1 MLDNYLK
8 GLILPSNLKLHEL
21 QELIAE
27 HFYYEEERGKLFLK
41 SDLNTVISIPD
52 FKILLSKVD
61 VSVSDSYY
69 NSALSS
75 EKVDRLRWIDVATK
89 RLPKWDDK
97 PRIEQLSNHFILVDK
112 NQRELF
118 NKVFR
123 FWIIKA
129 AEMIANPTNEVAV
142 NRLVL
147 CVQSDKQGIGKTTF
161 GRKLTAPFN
170 EGAIPSVYE
179 MDRPD
184 FGKDAMIQMATN
196 ALLMLDDI
204 NNWHGGKL
212 KQLKAIISSKNIK
225 ARPPYGAFTVSKPRT
240 ASFFATTNQLGFLNE
255 ENDTR
260 WAVFRIKDIDKSYND
275 FDMSQVWS
283 EAFHLAEDSKEVIFT
298 EEMQEFCI
306 KLTSKHQIRTELDE
320 IVIQWFERCDDS
332 SPTFDLYEQ
341 LPYDIKKLLGN
352 GTGAVSKL
360 GKSFVRVFGS
370 NNGYRSG
377 GLTKWRLRFK
387 ANRSY

>member
-1 MLDNYLK
+1 MLDYYLK
-8 GLILPSNLKLHEL
+8 GLNLPSNLKLHEL

-69 NSALSS
+69 SSALSS
-75 EKVDRLRWIDVATK
+75 EKIDRLRWIDVATK
-89 RLPKWDDK
+89 RLPKWDGK

-129 AEMIANPTNEVAV
+129 AEMIANPNDEIAV
-142 NRLVL
+142 NRLVF

-170 EGAIPSVYE
+170 EGVIPSVYE
-179 MDRPD
+179 MITPN
-184 FGKDAMIQMATN
+184 FEKDAMIQLATN
-196 ALLMLDDI
+196 TLVMLDDI
-204 NNWHGGKL
+204 SNWQSGKL
-212 KQLKAIISSKNIK
+212 KKLKAIISSKNIK
-225 ARPPYGAFTVSKPRT
+225 VRPPYGAYTVSKPRT
-240 ASFFATTNQLGFLNE
+240 ASFFATTNELGFLNE

-260 WAVFRIKDIDKSYND
+260 WAVFRISDINKAYNDIDMN
-275 FDMSQVWS
+275 QVWS
-283 EAFHLAEDSKEVIFT
+283 EAFHYAEDSEEVLFT
-298 EEMQEFCI
+298 EEMKEFCI
-306 KLTSKHQIRTELDE
+306 QLSSKHQLKTELDE
-320 IVIQWFERCDDS
+320 IVIQWFEECDDS
-332 SPTFDLYEQ
+332 TPTYDLYEL
-341 LPYDIKKLLGN
+341 LPSDVKKLLGN

-360 GKSFVRVFGS
+360 GKSLVRVFG
-370 NNGYRSG
+370 GDKRYRSG
-377 GLTKWRLRFK
+377 GVTKWRLRFK
-387 ANRSY
+387 SNRS

>member
-1 MLDNYLK
+1 MLDYYLK
-8 GLILPSNLKLHEL
+8 GLNLPSNLKLHEL

-69 NSALSS
+69 GSALSS
-75 EKVDRLRWIDVATK
+75 EKIDRLRWIDVATK
-89 RLPKWDDK
+89 RLPKWDGK

-129 AEMIANPTNEVAV
+129 AEMIANPNNEIAV
-142 NRLVL
+142 NRLVF

-170 EGAIPSVYE
+170 EGVIPSVYE
-179 MDRPD
+179 MITPN
-184 FGKDAMIQMATN
+184 FEKDAMLQMATN
-196 ALLMLDDI
+196 ALTMLDDI
-204 NNWHGGKL
+204 NTWQNGPLVKMKG
-212 KQLKAIISSKNIK
+212 IISSKNIK
-225 ARPPYGAFTVSKPRT
+225 VRPPYRAYTISKPRT
-240 ASFFATTNQLGFLNE
+240 ASFFATTNELGFLNE

-260 WAVFRIKDIDKSYND
+260 WAVFRISDIDKAYND
-275 FDMSQVWS
+275 IDMNQVWS
-283 EAFHLAEDSKEVIFT
+283 EAFHYAEDSEEVLFT
-298 EEMQEFCI
+298 EEMKEFCI
-306 KLTSKHQIRTELDE
+306 QLSSKHQLKTELDE
-320 IVIQWFERCDDS
+320 IVIQWFEECDDS
-332 SPTFDLYEQ
+332 SPTYDLYEL
-341 LPYDIKKLLGN
+341 LPYDVKKLLGN

-360 GKSFVRVFGS
+360 GKSLVRVFG
-370 NNGYRSG
+370 GDKRYRSG
-377 GLTKWRLRFK
+377 GVTKWRLRFK
-387 ANRSY
+387 SNRS

>member
-1 MLDNYLK
+1 MLDYYLK
-8 GLILPSNLKLHEL
+8 GLNLPSNLKLHEL

-69 NSALSS
+69 SSALSS
-75 EKVDRLRWIDVATK
+75 EKIDRLRWIDVATK
-89 RLPKWDDK
+89 RLPKWDGK

-129 AEMIANPTNEVAV
+129 AEMIANPNNEIAV
-142 NRLVL
+142 NRLVF

-170 EGAIPSVYE
+170 EGVIPSVYE
-179 MDRPD
+179 MITPN
-184 FGKDAMIQMATN
+184 FEKDAMLQMATN
-196 ALLMLDDI
+196 ALTMLDDI
-204 NNWHGGKL
+204 NTWQNGPLVKMKG
-212 KQLKAIISSKNIK
+212 IISSKNIK
-225 ARPPYGAFTVSKPRT
+225 VRPPYRAYTISKPRT
-240 ASFFATTNQLGFLNE
+240 ASFFATTNELGFLNE

-260 WAVFRIKDIDKSYND
+260 WAVFRISDIDKAYNNI
-275 FDMSQVWS
+275 DMNKVWS
-283 EAFHLAEDSKEVIFT
+283 EAFYYAEDSEEVLFT
-298 EEMQEFCI
+298 EEMKEFCI
-306 KLTSKHQIRTELDE
+306 QLSSKHQLKTELDE
-320 IVIQWFERCDDS
+320 IVIQWFEECDDS
-332 SPTFDLYEQ
+332 TPTYDLYEL
-341 LPYDIKKLLGN
+341 LPSDVKKLLGN

-360 GKSFVRVFGS
+360 GKSLVRVFG
-370 NNGYRSG
+370 GDKRYRSG
-377 GLTKWRLRFK
+377 GVTKWRLRFK
-387 ANRSY
+387 SNRS

>member
-1 MLDNYLK
+1 MLDYYLK
-8 GLILPSNLKLHEL
+8 GLNLPSNLKLHEL

-69 NSALSS
+69 SSALSS
-75 EKVDRLRWIDVATK
+75 EKIDRLRWIDVATK
-89 RLPKWDDK
+89 RLPKWDGK

-129 AEMIANPTNEVAV
+129 AEMIANPNDEIAV
-142 NRLVL
+142 NRLVF

-170 EGAIPSVYE
+170 EGVIPSVYE
-179 MDRPD
+179 MITPN
-184 FGKDAMIQMATN
+184 FEKDAMIQLATN
-196 ALLMLDDI
+196 TLVMLDDI
-204 NNWHGGKL
+204 SNWQSGKL
-212 KQLKAIISSKNIK
+212 KKLKAIISSKNIK
-225 ARPPYGAFTVSKPRT
+225 VRPPYGAYTVSKPRT
-240 ASFFATTNQLGFLNE
+240 ASFFATTNELGFLNE

-260 WAVFRIKDIDKSYND
+260 WAVFRISDINKAYNDIDMN
-275 FDMSQVWS
+275 QVWS
-283 EAFHLAEDSKEVIFT
+283 EAFYYAEDSEEVLFT
-298 EEMQEFCI
+298 EEMKEFCI
-306 KLTSKHQIRTELDE
+306 QLSSKHQLKTELDE
-320 IVIQWFERCDDS
+320 IVIQWFEECDDS
-332 SPTFDLYEQ
+332 TPTYDLYEL
-341 LPYDIKKLLGN
+341 LPSDVKKLLGN

-360 GKSFVRVFGS
+360 GKSLVRVFG
-370 NNGYRSG
+370 GDKRYRSG
-377 GLTKWRLRFK
+377 GVTKWRLRFK
-387 ANRSY
+387 SNRS

>member
-1 MLDNYLK
+1 MLPNFLK
-8 GLILPSNLKLHEL
+8 GLNLPSNLKLHEL

-69 NSALSS
+69 GSALSS
-75 EKVDRLRWIDVATK
+75 EKIDRLRWIDVATK
-89 RLPKWDDK
+89 RLPKWDGK

-129 AEMIANPTNEVAV
+129 AEMIANPNNEIAV

-161 GRKLTAPFN
+161 GRMLTTSFN
-170 EGAIPSVYE
+170 EGVIPSVYE

-184 FGKDAMIQMATN
+184 FGKDAMIQLATN
-196 ALLMLDDI
+196 TLVMLDDI
-204 NNWHGGKL
+204 SNWQSGKL
-212 KQLKAIISSKNIK
+212 KKLKSIISSKNIK
-225 ARPPYGAFTVSKPRT
+225 VRPPYGAYTVSKPRT
-240 ASFFATTNQLGFLNE
+240 ASFFATTNELGFLNE

-260 WAVFRIKDIDKSYND
+260 WAIFRISDIDKAYND
-275 FDMSQVWS
+275 IDMNQVWS
-283 EAFHLAEDSKEVIFT
+283 EAFYYAEDSEEVLFT
-298 EEMQEFCI
+298 EEMKDFCI
-306 KLTSKHQIRTELDE
+306 QLSSKHQLKTELDE
-320 IVIQWFERCDDS
+320 IVIQWFEECDDS
-332 SPTFDLYEQ
+332 SPTYDLYEL
-341 LPYDIKKLLGN
+341 LPYDVKKLLGN

-360 GKSFVRVFGS
+360 GKSLVRVFG
-370 NNGYRSG
+370 GDKRYRSG
-377 GLTKWRLRFK
+377 GVTKWRLRFK
-387 ANRSY
+387 SNRS

>member
-1 MLDNYLK
+1 MLPNFLK
-8 GLILPSNLKLHEL
+8 GLNLPSNLKLHEL
-21 QELIAE
+21 QELITE

-69 NSALSS
+69 SSALSS
-75 EKVDRLRWIDVATK
+75 EKIDRLRWIDVATK
-89 RLPKWDDK
+89 RLPKWDGK

-129 AEMIANPTNEVAV
+129 AEMIANPNNEIAV
-142 NRLVL
+142 NRLVF

-170 EGAIPSVYE
+170 EGVIPSVYE
-179 MDRPD
+179 MITPN
-184 FGKDAMIQMATN
+184 FEKDAMLQMATN
-196 ALLMLDDI
+196 ALTMLDDI
-204 NNWHGGKL
+204 NTWQNGPLVKMKG
-212 KQLKAIISSKNIK
+212 IISSKNIK
-225 ARPPYGAFTVSKPRT
+225 VRPPYRAYTISKPRT
-240 ASFFATTNQLGFLNE
+240 ASFFATTNELGFLNE

-260 WAVFRIKDIDKSYND
+260 WAVFRISDINKAYNDIDMN
-275 FDMSQVWS
+275 QVWS
-283 EAFHLAEDSKEVIFT
+283 EAFYYAEDSEEVLFT
-298 EEMQEFCI
+298 EEMKEFCI
-306 KLTSKHQIRTELDE
+306 QLSSKHQLKTELDE
-320 IVIQWFERCDDS
+320 IVIQWFEECDDS
-332 SPTFDLYEQ
+332 SPTYDLYEL
-341 LPYDIKKLLGN
+341 LPYDVKKLLGN

-360 GKSFVRVFGS
+360 GKSLVRVFG
-370 NNGYRSG
+370 GDKRYRSG
-377 GLTKWRLRFK
+377 GVTKWRLRLK
-387 ANRSY
+387 SNRS

>member
-1 MLDNYLK
+1 MLDYYLK
-8 GLILPSNLKLHEL
+8 GLNLPSNLKLHEL

-69 NSALSS
+69 GSALSS
-75 EKVDRLRWIDVATK
+75 EKIDRLRWIDVATK
-89 RLPKWDDK
+89 RLPKWDGK

-129 AEMIANPTNEVAV
+129 AEMIANPNNEIAV
-142 NRLVL
+142 NRLVF

-170 EGAIPSVYE
+170 EGVIPSVYE
-179 MDRPD
+179 MITPN
-184 FGKDAMIQMATN
+184 FEKDAMLQMATN
-196 ALLMLDDI
+196 ALTMLDDI
-204 NNWHGGKL
+204 NTWQNGPLVKMKG
-212 KQLKAIISSKNIK
+212 IISSKNIK
-225 ARPPYGAFTVSKPRT
+225 VRPPYRAYTISKPRT
-240 ASFFATTNQLGFLNE
+240 ASFFATTNELGFLNE

-260 WAVFRIKDIDKSYND
+260 WAVFRISDIDKAYND
-275 FDMSQVWS
+275 IDMNQVWS
-283 EAFHLAEDSKEVIFT
+283 EAFHYAEDSEEVLFT
-298 EEMQEFCI
+298 EEMKEFCI
-306 KLTSKHQIRTELDE
+306 QLSSKHQLKTELDE
-320 IVIQWFERCDDS
+320 IVIQWFEECDDS
-332 SPTFDLYEQ
+332 TPTYDLYEL
-341 LPYDIKKLLGN
+341 LPSDVKKLLGN

-360 GKSFVRVFGS
+360 GKSLVRVFG
-370 NNGYRSG
+370 GDKRYRSG
-377 GLTKWRLRFK
+377 GVTKWRLRFK
-387 ANRSY
+387 SNRS

>member
-1 MLDNYLK
+1 MLDYYLK
-8 GLILPSNLKLHEL
+8 GLNLPSNLKLHEL

-69 NSALSS
+69 GSALSS
-75 EKVDRLRWIDVATK
+75 EKIDRLRWIDVATK
-89 RLPKWDDK
+89 RLPKWDGK

-129 AEMIANPTNEVAV
+129 AEMIANPNNEIAV
-142 NRLVL
+142 NRLVF

-170 EGAIPSVYE
+170 EGVIPSVYE
-179 MDRPD
+179 MITPN
-184 FGKDAMIQMATN
+184 FEKDAMLQMATN
-196 ALLMLDDI
+196 ALTMLDDI
-204 NNWHGGKL
+204 NTWQNGPLVKMKG
-212 KQLKAIISSKNIK
+212 IISSKNIK
-225 ARPPYGAFTVSKPRT
+225 VRPPYRAYSISKPRT
-240 ASFFATTNQLGFLNE
+240 ASFFATTNELGFLNE

-260 WAVFRIKDIDKSYND
+260 WAVFRISDIDKAYND
-275 FDMSQVWS
+275 IDMNQVWS
-283 EAFHLAEDSKEVIFT
+283 EAFHYAEDSEEVLFT
-298 EEMQEFCI
+298 EEMKEFCI
-306 KLTSKHQIRTELDE
+306 QLSSKHQLKTELDE
-320 IVIQWFERCDDS
+320 IVIQWFEECDDS
-332 SPTFDLYEQ
+332 SPTYDLYEL
-341 LPYDIKKLLGN
+341 LPYDVKKLLGN

-360 GKSFVRVFGS
+360 GKSLVRVFG
-370 NNGYRSG
+370 GDKRYRSG
-377 GLTKWRLRFK
+377 GVTKWRLRFK
-387 ANRSY
+387 SNRS

>member
-1 MLDNYLK
+1 MLYDYLK
-8 GLILPSNLKLHEL
+8 GLNLPSNLKLHEL

-61 VSVSDSYY
+61 ISVSDSYY
-69 NSALSS
+69 GSALSS
-75 EKVDRLRWIDVATK
+75 EKIDRLRWIDVATK
-89 RLPKWDDK
+89 RLPKWDGK

-129 AEMIANPTNEVAV
+129 AEMIANPNNEIAV
-142 NRLVL
+142 NRLVF

-170 EGAIPSVYE
+170 EGVIPSVYE
-179 MDRPD
+179 MITPN
-184 FGKDAMIQMATN
+184 FEKDAMLQMATN
-196 ALLMLDDI
+196 ALTMLDDI
-204 NNWHGGKL
+204 NTWQNGPLVKMKG
-212 KQLKAIISSKNIK
+212 IISSKNIK
-225 ARPPYGAFTVSKPRT
+225 VRPPYRAYTISKPRT
-240 ASFFATTNQLGFLNE
+240 ASFFATTNELGFLNE

-260 WAVFRIKDIDKSYND
+260 WAVFRISDIDKAYND
-275 FDMSQVWS
+275 IDMNQVWS
-283 EAFHLAEDSKEVIFT
+283 EAFHYAEDSEEVLFT
-298 EEMQEFCI
+298 EEMKEFCI
-306 KLTSKHQIRTELDE
+306 QLSSKHQLKTELDE
-320 IVIQWFERCDDS
+320 IVIQWFEECDDS
-332 SPTFDLYEQ
+332 SPTYDLYEL
-341 LPYDIKKLLGN
+341 LPYDVKKLLGN

-360 GKSFVRVFGS
+360 GKSLVRVFG
-370 NNGYRSG
+370 GDKRYRSG
-377 GLTKWRLRFK
+377 GVTKWRLRFK
-387 ANRSY
+387 SNRS

>member
-1 MLDNYLK
+1 MLDYYLK
-8 GLILPSNLKLHEL
+8 GLNLPSNLKLHEL

-69 NSALSS
+69 GSALSS
-75 EKVDRLRWIDVATK
+75 EKIDRLRWIDVATK
-89 RLPKWDDK
+89 RLPIWDGK
-97 PRIEQLSNHFILVDK
+97 PRIEQLSNHFILVDR

-129 AEMIANPTNEVAV
+129 AEMIANPNNEIAV

-161 GRKLTAPFN
+161 GRMLTTSFN
-170 EGAIPSVYE
+170 EGVIPSVYE

-184 FGKDAMIQMATN
+184 FGKDAMIQLATN
-196 ALLMLDDI
+196 TLVMLDDI
-204 NNWHGGKL
+204 SNWQSGKL
-212 KQLKAIISSKNIK
+212 KKLKSIISSKNIK
-225 ARPPYGAFTVSKPRT
+225 VRPPYGAYTVSKPRT
-240 ASFFATTNQLGFLNE
+240 ASFFATTNELGFLNE

-260 WAVFRIKDIDKSYND
+260 WAIFRISDIDKAYND
-275 FDMSQVWS
+275 IDMNQVWS
-283 EAFHLAEDSKEVIFT
+283 EAFYYAEDSEEVLFT
-298 EEMQEFCI
+298 EEMKEFCI
-306 KLTSKHQIRTELDE
+306 QLSSKHQLKTELDE
-320 IVIQWFERCDDS
+320 IVIQWFEECDDS
-332 SPTFDLYEQ
+332 SPTYDLYEL
-341 LPYDIKKLLGN
+341 LPYDVKKLLGN

-360 GKSFVRVFGS
+360 GKSLVRVFG
-370 NNGYRSG
+370 GDKRYRSG
-377 GLTKWRLRFK
+377 GVTKWRLRFK
-387 ANRSY
+387 SNRS

>member
-1 MLDNYLK
+1 MLDYYLK
-8 GLILPSNLKLHEL
+8 GLNLPSNLKLHEL

-69 NSALSS
+69 SSALSS
-75 EKVDRLRWIDVATK
+75 EKIDRLRWIDVATK
-89 RLPKWDDK
+89 RLPKWDGK

-129 AEMIANPTNEVAV
+129 AEMIANPNDEIAV
-142 NRLVL
+142 NRLVF

-170 EGAIPSVYE
+170 EGVIPSVYE
-179 MDRPD
+179 MITPN
-184 FGKDAMIQMATN
+184 FEKDAMIQLATN
-196 ALLMLDDI
+196 TLVMLDDI
-204 NNWHGGKL
+204 SNWQSGKL
-212 KQLKAIISSKNIK
+212 KKLKAIISSKNIK
-225 ARPPYGAFTVSKPRT
+225 VRPPYGAYTVSKPRT
-240 ASFFATTNQLGFLNE
+240 ASFFATTNELGFLNE

-260 WAVFRIKDIDKSYND
+260 WAVFRISDIDKAYND
-275 FDMSQVWS
+275 IDMNQVWS
-283 EAFHLAEDSKEVIFT
+283 EAFYYAEDSEEVLFT
-298 EEMQEFCI
+298 EEMKEFCI
-306 KLTSKHQIRTELDE
+306 QLSSKHQLKTELDE
-320 IVIQWFERCDDS
+320 IVIQWFEECDES
-332 SPTFDLYEQ
+332 SPTYDLYEL
-341 LPYDIKKLLGN
+341 LPYDVKKLLGN

-360 GKSFVRVFGS
+360 GKSLVRVFG
-370 NNGYRSG
+370 GDKRYRSG
-377 GLTKWRLRFK
+377 GVTKWRLRFK
-387 ANRSY
+387 SNRG

>member
-1 MLDNYLK
+1 MFYDYLK
-8 GLILPSNLKLHEL
+8 GLNLPSQLKLHEL
-21 QELIAE
+21 QEQITK

-41 SDLNTVISIPD
+41 SNLDAVISISD

-61 VSVSDSYY
+61 VSVSDSFYS
-69 NSALSS
+69 SALSS
-75 EKVDRLRWIDVATK
+75 EKIDRLRWIDVATK
-89 RLPKWDDK
+89 RLPGWDGES
-97 PRIEQLSNHFILVDK
+97 RINQLSNHFILVDEG
-112 NQRELF
+112 QRELF
-118 NKVFR
+118 SKVFR
-123 FWIIKA
+123 FWITKS

-204 NNWHGGKL
+204 NNWHGGML
-212 KQLKAIISSKNIK
+212 KKLKAIISSKNIK

-275 FDMSQVWS
+275 IDMSQLWS
-283 EAFHLAEDSKEVIFT
+283 EAFHLAEDSNEVIFT
-298 EEMQEFCI
+298 DEMKEFCI
-306 KLTSKHQIRTELDE
+306 QLSSKHQLKTELDE
-320 IVIQWFERCDDS
+320 IVIQWFEECDDS
-332 SPTFDLYEQ
+332 SPTYDLYEQ
-341 LPYDIKKLLGN
+341 LPYDMKKLLGN

-360 GKSFVRVFGS
+360 GKSFVRVFG
-370 NNGYRSG
+370 GDKRYRSG
-377 GLTKWRLRFK
+377 GATKWRLKFK
-387 ANRSY
+387 SNRSI

>member
-1 MLDNYLK
+1 MLDYYLK
-8 GLILPSNLKLHEL
+8 GLNLPSNLKLHEL

-69 NSALSS
+69 SSALSS
-75 EKVDRLRWIDVATK
+75 EKIDRLRWIDVATK
-89 RLPKWDDK
+89 RLPKWDGK

-129 AEMIANPTNEVAV
+129 AEMIANPNNEIAV
-142 NRLVL
+142 NRLVF

-170 EGAIPSVYE
+170 EGVIPSVYE
-179 MDRPD
+179 MITPN
-184 FGKDAMIQMATN
+184 FEKDAMLQMATN
-196 ALLMLDDI
+196 VLTMLDDI
-204 NNWHGGKL
+204 NTWQNGPLVKMKG
-212 KQLKAIISSKNIK
+212 IISSKNIK
-225 ARPPYGAFTVSKPRT
+225 VRPPYRAYTISKPRT
-240 ASFFATTNQLGFLNE
+240 ASFFATTNELGFLNE

-260 WAVFRIKDIDKSYND
+260 WAVFRISDINKAYNDIDMN
-275 FDMSQVWS
+275 QVWS
-283 EAFHLAEDSKEVIFT
+283 EAFYYAEDSEEVLFT
-298 EEMQEFCI
+298 EEMKEFCI
-306 KLTSKHQIRTELDE
+306 QLSSKHQLKTELDE
-320 IVIQWFERCDDS
+320 IVIQWFEECDDS
-332 SPTFDLYEQ
+332 SPTYDLYEL
-341 LPYDIKKLLGN
+341 LPYDVKKLLGN

-360 GKSFVRVFGS
+360 GKSLVRVFG
-370 NNGYRSG
+370 GDKRYRSG
-377 GLTKWRLRFK
+377 GVTKWRLRFK
-387 ANRSY
+387 SNRS

>member
-1 MLDNYLK
+1 MLDYYLK
-8 GLILPSNLKLHEL
+8 GLNLPSNLKLHEL

-69 NSALSS
+69 SSALSS
-75 EKVDRLRWIDVATK
+75 EKIDRLRWIDVATK
-89 RLPKWDDK
+89 RLPKWDGK

-129 AEMIANPTNEVAV
+129 AEMIANPNNEIAV
-142 NRLVL
+142 NRLVF

-170 EGAIPSVYE
+170 EGVIPSVYE
-179 MDRPD
+179 MITPN
-184 FGKDAMIQMATN
+184 FEKDAMIQLATN
-196 ALLMLDDI
+196 TLVMLDDI
-204 NNWHGGKL
+204 SNWQSGKL
-212 KQLKAIISSKNIK
+212 KKLKAIISSKNIK
-225 ARPPYGAFTVSKPRT
+225 VRPPYGAYTVSKPRT
-240 ASFFATTNQLGFLNE
+240 ASFFATTNELGFLNE

-260 WAVFRIKDIDKSYND
+260 WAVFRISDIDKAYND
-275 FDMSQVWS
+275 IDMNQVWS
-283 EAFHLAEDSKEVIFT
+283 EAFYYAEDSEEVLFT
-298 EEMQEFCI
+298 EEMKEFCI
-306 KLTSKHQIRTELDE
+306 QLSSKHQLKTELDE
-320 IVIQWFERCDDS
+320 IVIQWFEECDES
-332 SPTFDLYEQ
+332 SPTYDLYEL
-341 LPYDIKKLLGN
+341 LPYDVKKLLGN

-360 GKSFVRVFGS
+360 GKSLVRVFG
-370 NNGYRSG
+370 GDKRYRSG
-377 GLTKWRLRFK
+377 GVTKWRLRFK
-387 ANRSY
+387 SNRG

>member
-1 MLDNYLK
+1 MLDYYLK
-8 GLILPSNLKLHEL
+8 GLNLPSNLKLHEL

-69 NSALSS
+69 SSALSS
-75 EKVDRLRWIDVATK
+75 EKIDRLRWIDVATK
-89 RLPKWDDK
+89 RLPKWDGK

-129 AEMIANPTNEVAV
+129 AEMIANPNDEIAV
-142 NRLVL
+142 NRLVF

-170 EGAIPSVYE
+170 EGVIPSVYE
-179 MDRPD
+179 MITPN
-184 FGKDAMIQMATN
+184 FEKDAMIQLATN
-196 ALLMLDDI
+196 TLVMLDDI
-204 NNWHGGKL
+204 SNWQSGKL
-212 KQLKAIISSKNIK
+212 KKLKAIISSKNIK
-225 ARPPYGAFTVSKPRT
+225 VRPPYGAYTVSKPRT
-240 ASFFATTNQLGFLNE
+240 ASFFATTNELGFLNE

-260 WAVFRIKDIDKSYND
+260 WAVFRISDIDKAYND
-275 FDMSQVWS
+275 IDMNQVWS
-283 EAFHLAEDSKEVIFT
+283 EAFYYAEDSEEVLFT
-298 EEMQEFCI
+298 EEMKEFCI
-306 KLTSKHQIRTELDE
+306 QLSSKHQLKTELDE
-320 IVIQWFERCDDS
+320 IVIQWFEECDDS
-332 SPTFDLYEQ
+332 TPTYDLYEL
-341 LPYDIKKLLGN
+341 LPSDVKKLLGN

-360 GKSFVRVFGS
+360 GKSLVRVFG
-370 NNGYRSG
+370 GDKRYRSG
-377 GLTKWRLRFK
+377 GVTKWRLRFK
-387 ANRSY
+387 SNRG

>member
-1 MLDNYLK
+1 MLPNFLK
-8 GLILPSNLKLHEL
+8 GLNLPSNLKLHEL

-69 NSALSS
+69 SSALSS
-75 EKVDRLRWIDVATK
+75 EKIDRLRWIDVATK
-89 RLPKWDDK
+89 RLPKWDGK

-129 AEMIANPTNEVAV
+129 AEMIANPNNEIAV
-142 NRLVL
+142 NRLVF

-170 EGAIPSVYE
+170 EGVIPSVYE
-179 MDRPD
+179 MITPN
-184 FGKDAMIQMATN
+184 FEKDAMIQLATN
-196 ALLMLDDI
+196 TLVMLDDI
-204 NNWHGGKL
+204 SNWQSGKL
-212 KQLKAIISSKNIK
+212 KKLKSIISSKNIK
-225 ARPPYGAFTVSKPRT
+225 VRPPYGAYTVSKPRT
-240 ASFFATTNQLGFLNE
+240 ASFFATTNELGFLNE

-260 WAVFRIKDIDKSYND
+260 WAVFRISDIDKAYND
-275 FDMSQVWS
+275 IDMNQVWS
-283 EAFHLAEDSKEVIFT
+283 EAFYYAEDSEEVLFT
-298 EEMQEFCI
+298 EEMKEFCI
-306 KLTSKHQIRTELDE
+306 QLSSKHQLKTELDE
-320 IVIQWFERCDDS
+320 IVIQWFEECDDS
-332 SPTFDLYEQ
+332 SPTYDLYEL
-341 LPYDIKKLLGN
+341 LPYDVKKLLGN

-360 GKSFVRVFGS
+360 GKSLVRVFG
-370 NNGYRSG
+370 GDKRYRSG
-377 GLTKWRLRFK
+377 GVTKWRLRFK
-387 ANRSY
+387 SNRS

>member
-1 MLDNYLK
+1 MLDYYFK
-8 GLILPSNLKLHEL
+8 GLNLPSNLKLHEL

-69 NSALSS
+69 SSALSS
-75 EKVDRLRWIDVATK
+75 EKIDRLRWIDVATK
-89 RLPKWDDK
+89 RLPNWDGE

-129 AEMIANPTNEVAV
+129 AEMIANPSDEIAV
-142 NRLVL
+142 NRLVF
-147 CVQSDKQGIGKTTF
+147 CIQSDKQGIGKTTF

-170 EGAIPSVYE
+170 EGVIPSVYE

-184 FGKDAMIQMATN
+184 FGKDAMIQLATN
-196 ALLMLDDI
+196 TLVMLDDI
-204 NNWHGGKL
+204 SNWQSGKL
-212 KQLKAIISSKNIK
+212 KKLKAIISSKNIK
-225 ARPPYGAFTVSKPRT
+225 VRPPYGAYTVSRPRT
-240 ASFFATTNQLGFLNE
+240 ASFFATTNELGFLNE

-260 WAVFRIKDIDKSYND
+260 WAIFRISDIDKAYND
-275 FDMSQVWS
+275 IDINQVWS
-283 EAFHLAEDSKEVIFT
+283 EAFHYAQDSAEVLFT
-298 EEMQEFCI
+298 EEIKEFCI
-306 KLTSKHQIRTELDE
+306 QLSSKHQLKTELDE
-320 IVIQWFERCDDS
+320 IVTQWFEECDDS
-332 SPTFDLYEQ
+332 SPTYDLYEQ
-341 LPYDIKKLLGN
+341 LPFDIKKLLGN

-360 GKSFVRVFGS
+360 GKSLVRVFG
-370 NNGYRSG
+370 GDKCYRSG
-377 GLTKWRLRFK
+377 GVTKWRLRFK
-387 ANRSY
+387 SNRS

>member
-1 MLDNYLK
+1 MLDYYLK
-8 GLILPSNLKLHEL
+8 GLNLPSNLKLHEL

-69 NSALSS
+69 SSALSS
-75 EKVDRLRWIDVATK
+75 EKIDRLRWIDVATK
-89 RLPKWDDK
+89 RLPKWDGK

-129 AEMIANPTNEVAV
+129 AEMIANPNNEIAV
-142 NRLVL
+142 NRLVF

-170 EGAIPSVYE
+170 EGVIPSVYE
-179 MDRPD
+179 MITPN
-184 FGKDAMIQMATN
+184 FEKDAMLQMATN
-196 ALLMLDDI
+196 ALTMLDDI
-204 NNWHGGKL
+204 NTWQNGPLVKMKG
-212 KQLKAIISSKNIK
+212 IISSKNIK
-225 ARPPYGAFTVSKPRT
+225 VRPPYRAYTISKPRT
-240 ASFFATTNQLGFLNE
+240 ASFFATTNELGFLNE

-260 WAVFRIKDIDKSYND
+260 WAVFRISDIDKAYND
-275 FDMSQVWS
+275 IDMNQVWS
-283 EAFHLAEDSKEVIFT
+283 EAFYYAEDSEEVLFT
-298 EEMQEFCI
+298 EEMKEFCI
-306 KLTSKHQIRTELDE
+306 QLSSKHQLKTELDE
-320 IVIQWFERCDDS
+320 IVIQWFEECDDS
-332 SPTFDLYEQ
+332 TPTYDLYEL
-341 LPYDIKKLLGN
+341 LPSDVKKLLGN

-360 GKSFVRVFGS
+360 GKSLVRVFG
-370 NNGYRSG
+370 GDKRYRSG
-377 GLTKWRLRFK
+377 GVTKWRLRFK
-387 ANRSY
+387 SNRS

>member
-1 MLDNYLK
+1 MLDYYLK
-8 GLILPSNLKLHEL
+8 ELNLPSNLKLHEL

-69 NSALSS
+69 GSALSS
-75 EKVDRLRWIDVATK
+75 EKIDRLRWIDVATK
-89 RLPKWDDK
+89 RLPKWDGK
-97 PRIEQLSNHFILVDK
+97 PRIEQLSNHFILVNE

-129 AEMIANPTNEVAV
+129 AEMIANPNNEIAV
-142 NRLVL
+142 NRLVF

-170 EGAIPSVYE
+170 EVVIPSVYE

-184 FGKDAMIQMATN
+184 FGKDAMIQLATN
-196 ALLMLDDI
+196 TLVMLDDI
-204 NNWHGGKL
+204 SNWQSGKL
-212 KQLKAIISSKNIK
+212 KKLKAIISSKNIK
-225 ARPPYGAFTVSKPRT
+225 VRPPYGAYTVSKPRT
-240 ASFFATTNQLGFLNE
+240 ASFFATTNELGFLNE

-260 WAVFRIKDIDKSYND
+260 WAIFRISDIDKAYND
-275 FDMSQVWS
+275 IDINQVWS
-283 EAFHLAEDSKEVIFT
+283 EAFHYAEDSEEVLFT
-298 EEMQEFCI
+298 EEIKEFCI
-306 KLTSKHQIRTELDE
+306 QLSSKHQLKTELDE
-320 IVIQWFERCDDS
+320 IVIQWFEECDDS
-332 SPTFDLYEQ
+332 SPTYDLYEL
-341 LPYDIKKLLGN
+341 LPYDVKKLLGN

-360 GKSFVRVFGS
+360 GKSLVRVFG
-370 NNGYRSG
+370 GDKRYRSG
-377 GLTKWRLRFK
+377 GVTKWRLKFK
-387 ANRSY
+387 SSRN

>member
-1 MLDNYLK
+1 MLHDYLK
-8 GLILPSNLKLHEL
+8 GLNLPSQLKLYEL
-21 QELIAE
+21 QELITK

-41 SDLNTVISIPD
+41 SNLDAVISISD

-61 VSVSDSYY
+61 VSVSDSFYS
-69 NSALSS
+69 SALSS
-75 EKVDRLRWIDVATK
+75 EKIDRLRWIDVATK
-89 RLPKWDDK
+89 RLPGWDGES
-97 PRIEQLSNHFILVDK
+97 RINQLSNHFILVDEG
-112 NQRELF
+112 QRELF
-118 NKVFR
+118 SKVFR
-123 FWIIKA
+123 FWITKS
-129 AEMIANPTNEVAV
+129 AEMIANPTNEIAV
-142 NRLVL
+142 NRLVF

-204 NNWHGGKL
+204 NNWHGGML
-212 KQLKAIISSKNIK
+212 KKLKAIISSKNIK

-283 EAFHLAEDSKEVIFT
+283 EAFHLAEDSNEVIFT
-298 EEMQEFCI
+298 DEMKDFCI
-306 KLTSKHQIRTELDE
+306 QLSSKHQLRTELDE
-320 IVIQWFERCDDS
+320 IVIQWFEECDDS
-332 SPTFDLYEQ
+332 SPTYDLYEQ

-360 GKSFVRVFGS
+360 GKSFVRVFG
-370 NNGYRSG
+370 GDKRYRSG
-377 GLTKWRLRFK
+377 GVTKWRLKFK
-387 ANRSY
+387 SNRSI

>member
-1 MLDNYLK
+1 MLDYYLK
-8 GLILPSNLKLHEL
+8 GLNLPSNLKLHEL

-69 NSALSS
+69 GSALSS
-75 EKVDRLRWIDVATK
+75 EKIDRLRWIDVATK
-89 RLPKWDDK
+89 RLPKWDGK

-129 AEMIANPTNEVAV
+129 AEMIANPNDEIAV
-142 NRLVL
+142 NRLVF

-170 EGAIPSVYE
+170 EGVIPSVYE
-179 MDRPD
+179 MITPN
-184 FGKDAMIQMATN
+184 FEKDAMLQMATN
-196 ALLMLDDI
+196 ALTMLDDI
-204 NNWHGGKL
+204 NTWQNGPLVKMKG
-212 KQLKAIISSKNIK
+212 IISSKNIK
-225 ARPPYGAFTVSKPRT
+225 VRPPYRAYTISKPRT
-240 ASFFATTNQLGFLNE
+240 ASFFATTNELGFLNE

-260 WAVFRIKDIDKSYND
+260 WAVFRISDIDKAYND
-275 FDMSQVWS
+275 IDMNQVWS
-283 EAFHLAEDSKEVIFT
+283 EAFYYAEDSEEVLFT
-298 EEMQEFCI
+298 EEMKEFCI
-306 KLTSKHQIRTELDE
+306 QLSSKHQLKTELDE
-320 IVIQWFERCDDS
+320 IVIQWFEECDDS
-332 SPTFDLYEQ
+332 TPTYDLYEL
-341 LPYDIKKLLGN
+341 LPSDVKKLLGN

-360 GKSFVRVFGS
+360 GKSLVRVFG
-370 NNGYRSG
+370 GDKRYRSG
-377 GLTKWRLRFK
+377 GVTKWRLRFK
-387 ANRSY
+387 SNRS

>member
-1 MLDNYLK
+1 MLYEYLK
-8 GLILPSNLKLHEL
+8 GMNIPSKLKLHEL
-21 QELIAE
+21 QELLAE

-69 NSALSS
+69 SSALSS
-75 EKVDRLRWIDVATK
+75 EKIDRLRWIDVATK
-89 RLPKWDDK
+89 RLPKWDGK

-129 AEMIANPTNEVAV
+129 AEMIANPNNEIAV
-142 NRLVL
+142 NRLVF

-170 EGAIPSVYE
+170 EGVIPSVYE

-184 FGKDAMIQMATN
+184 FGKDAMIQLATN
-196 ALLMLDDI
+196 TLVMLDDI
-204 NNWHGGKL
+204 SNWQSGKL
-212 KQLKAIISSKNIK
+212 KKLKAIISSKNIK
-225 ARPPYGAFTVSKPRT
+225 VRPPYGAYTVSKPRA
-240 ASFFATTNQLGFLNE
+240 ASFFATTNELGFLNE

-260 WAVFRIKDIDKSYND
+260 WAIFRISDIDKAYND
-275 FDMSQVWS
+275 IDMNQVWS
-283 EAFHLAEDSKEVIFT
+283 EAFHYAKNSEEVLFT
-298 EEMQEFCI
+298 DEMKDFCI
-306 KLTSKHQIRTELDE
+306 QLSSKHQLKTELDE
-320 IVIQWFERCDDS
+320 IVIQWFEVCDEG
-332 SPTFDLYEQ
+332 SPTYELYEQ
-341 LPYDIKKLLGN
+341 LPEDIKKLLGF
-352 GTGAVSKL
+352 GQGAVSKL
-360 GKSFVRVFGS
+360 GKSFTRVFGS
-370 NNGYRSG
+370 NNRYASG
-377 GLTKWRLRFK
+377 GYNKWRLRFK
-387 ANRSY
+387 SNRR